1 MQPAGSEKESDHYTA
16 QFVFCLLLVLSIA
29 IGMAIYIS
37 RLNVWIGKTRLD
49 SATQPLECGK
59 GQGAFIIDPSGKRN
73 NCYFVEDAEA
83 ADDQ

>member
-1 MQPAGSEKESDHYTA
+1 MQPARPEKDNDRYTA
-16 QFVFCLLLVLSIA
+16 QFIFCLLLVLCITIS
-29 IGMAIYIS
+29 MAIYIS
-37 RLNVWIGKTRLD
+37 RLNVWIDKTRLD